1 MNKETSQFIIEHAND
16 DIHHLMLQS
25 SRYPLVDMTLA
36 IRQIAGRQKIQS
48 KVPLFYN
55 TPDILY
61 PVQLSLE
68 QSSSET
74 TALYKSSLCEGNL
87 LVDLTGGF
95 GVDCCFMSAHF
106 RKAVYIERQRE
117 LCELAKHNFSALA
130 LYHIEVINCETE
142 KYLSEIEVADW
153 IYIDPARRS
162 TAGRKVV
169 LLADCEPDVTTLLPV
184 LQAKTQHIMLKLS
197 PMMDIS
203 VVLEQLPGVAEVHV
217 VAVENEC
224 KEILLIIDSQKKEPT
239 KIKAV
244 NFLKNN
250 QKHFFDF
257 ELGEEQ
263 RAVSFF
269 STEVQKYLY
278 EPNAAIM
285 KCGAFKLIGSRFG
298 IRKLHK
304 NTHLYTSNEL
314 ISDFPGRIF
323 EVRNIWGNSKKDWK
337 KNLEHLQKANIST
350 RNYPIQADEL
360 RKKLKL
366 KDGGDIYLYACTL
379 ANEEK
384 TIIESVKIK

>member
-1 MNKETSQFIIEHAND
+1 MNKETSQFIMEHAND

-25 SRYPLVDMTLA
+25 SRYQLVDMTLA

-106 RKAVYIERQRE
+106 RKAFYVERQRE

-184 LQAKTQHIMLKLS
+184 LQAKAKRIMLKLS

-203 VVLEQLPGVAEVHV
+203 VVLEQLPCVTEVHI

-244 NFLKNN
+244 NFMKNN
-250 QKHFFDF
+250 QKHFFEF

-263 RAVSFF
+263 QAVSLF
-269 STEVQKYLY
+269 SSEIQKYLY

-285 KCGAFKLIGSRFG
+285 KSGAFKLIGSRFG

-304 NTHLYTSNEL
+304 NTHLYTSDEL
-314 ISDFPGRIF
+314 IYDFPGRIM
-323 EVRNIWGNSKKDWK
+323 EVRKIWGNSKKEWK
-337 KNLEHLQKANIST
+337 KRLEEISKANIST
-350 RNYPIQADEL
+350 RNYPIQVDEL

-366 KDGGDIYLYACTL
+366 KEGGDTYLFACTL

-384 TIIESVKIK
+384 TIIESVKLE